1 MIVGSYGGSHDEG
14 VVGGRM
20 DAQMAIDLAVAA
32 LAGAVLG
39 AERELGG
46 HTAGFRT
53 HLLVSL
59 GACLFTLLGVYGFH
73 GADGTSIVDP
83 TRVAAQVASGIGFIG
98 GGAILRD
105 GVTVRGL
112 TTAATLWVAAALGAA
127 SAAGLY
133 VATLVTLGLAL
144 LALTVMRAV
153 RSLPRR
159 WFRRP
164 TRIVVEYTP
173 GQGTLGLLARRIE
186 ESGATVRSLRVQD
199 PPEAD
204 GAEMVRR
211 VEMEVRLPQPQL
223 AALLE
228 TFRDRPEVRAAYTA
242 QGR

>member
-1 MIVGSYGGSHDEG
+1 
-14 VVGGRM
+14 M
-20 DAQMAIDLAVAA
+20 DAQMTIDLAVAA

-59 GACLFTLLGVYGFH
+59 GACLFTLLGVYGFQSVS
-73 GADGTSIVDP
+73 GSSIVDP

-98 GGAILRD
+98 AGAILRD
-105 GVTVRGL
+105 GVNVRGL

-127 SAAGLY
+127 SAAELH

-153 RSLPRR
+153 RSLPLLRR
-159 WFRRP
+159 G
-164 TRIVVEYTP
+164 TRIVVEYVP
-173 GQGTLGLLARRIE
+173 GHGTLGLLAQRIE

-199 PPEAD
+199 P
-204 GAEMVRR
+204 AEGEGGDPVRR
-211 VEMEVRLPQPQL
+211 VEMEVPLPQHQI

-228 TFRDRPEVRAAYTA
+228 AFRDRPEVRAAYA
-242 QGR
+242 DQRR

>member
-1 MIVGSYGGSHDEG
+1 
-14 VVGGRM
+14 M
-20 DAQMAIDLAVAA
+20 DALMAINLAVAA

-59 GACLFTLLGVYGFH
+59 GACLFTLMGVYGFQ
-73 GADGTSIVDP
+73 GTAGTSIVDP

-98 GGAILRD
+98 AGAILRD

-112 TTAATLWVAAALGAA
+112 TTAATLWIAAALGAA

-133 VATLVTLGLAL
+133 VATAVTLGLAL
-144 LALTVMRAV
+144 LALTLMRAI

-159 WFRRP
+159 LFRRP
-164 TRIVVEYTP
+164 ARIVLEYTP
-173 GQGTLGLLARRIE
+173 GRGTLGLLARRIE
-186 ESGATVRSLRVQD
+186 ENGATVRSLRVQD
-199 PPEAD
+199 PVDED
-204 GAEMVRR
+204 GADLIRR
-211 VEMEVRLPQPQL
+211 VELQVRLPQHQL

-228 TFRDRPEVRAAYTA
+228 AFRDRPEVRAAYA
-242 QGR
+242 DPRR

>member
-1 MIVGSYGGSHDEG
+1 
-14 VVGGRM
+14 
-20 DAQMAIDLAVAA
+20 MAIHLAVAA

-39 AERELGG
+39 TERELGD
-46 HTAGFRT
+46 HNAGFRT

-73 GADGTSIVDP
+73 GMPGASNVDP

-105 GVTVRGL
+105 GVTIRGL
-112 TTAATLWVAAALGAA
+112 TTAATLWIAAALGAA

-133 VATLVTLGLAL
+133 AATFVTLGLAL
-144 LALTVMRAV
+144 LALTLMRAV
-153 RSLPRR
+153 RSMPRR
-159 WFRRP
+159 IFRRP
-164 TRIVVEYTP
+164 ARIVLEYTP

-199 PPEAD
+199 PPDED
-204 GAEMVRR
+204 GTGLVRR
-211 VEMEVRLPQPQL
+211 VELKVRLPHHQI

-228 TFRDRPEVRAAYTA
+228 AFRDRPEVRAAYA
-242 QGR
+242 DRQR